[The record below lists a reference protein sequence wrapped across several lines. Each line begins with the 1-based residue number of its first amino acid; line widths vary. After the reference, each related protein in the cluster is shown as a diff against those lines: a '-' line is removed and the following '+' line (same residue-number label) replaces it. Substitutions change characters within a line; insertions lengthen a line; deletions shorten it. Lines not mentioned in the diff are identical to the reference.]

1 MSGGKVKIK
10 KVILSVIVFSIT
22 LQLLFCSSA
31 AVAKKNEPKEGV
43 RVAVWGFHYNDL
55 DSRTMCNKYLPPDFQ
70 EVGKENP
77 GIIMISEKD
86 VDKALG
92 KIKIEE
98 LDQAI
103 VNNLA
108 QKVDSQI
115 NIWGNISQ
123 IESTLYNL
131 IVFIFDVQTNEIKY
145 EQMQVEKKKEERLK
159 AAQKVI
165 DMAIEMCG
173 SAETKAM
180 EIAMNFFNSEQYP
193 DAKKAF
199 KKVLELNP
207 NEKEAH
213 LYLAYISALEGD
225 YTTAIEY
232 YDKALDIDPNYI
244 IALEGLAWSYKMIE
258 DYELASETYRQLAEL
273 EEGTIDYVLCIGEIC
288 CMTDN
293 FNGSVDAY
301 NLVLEIDS
309 NCVKAH
315 QSLGILYFEEDQYD
329 DAIPHLRAV
338 IDVGVEDSDILK
350 KLAIAY
356 QKTGRI
362 DEAIQQNI
370 EIVEKNPKSTAPYL
384 NLAAIYVTQQDF
396 TEALDALNKY
406 IELMPDSE
414 IGYNRIADVYRQMKE
429 YDKAIQYAQKS
440 GEIAPGRPEPYL
452 ILGEIDNERGYQNYQ
467 IFINYDEKAKNPEFS
482 AEYDKYNK
490 LRIEN
495 KKKSNA
501 YFTSAKAYY
510 EKANTLTSDYF
521 MQERLKDKI
530 ELVSKLIEETKH
542 DPFYDE

>member
-31 AVAKKNEPKEGV
+31 AVAKKNEPEEGV

-55 DSRTMCNKYLPPDFQ
+55 DSRTMCNKYLPRDFQ

-86 VDKALG
+86 VDKTLG

-98 LDQAI
+98 LDQA
-103 VNNLA
+103 VVTELA
-108 QKVDSQI
+108 QKVGSQI

-123 IESTLYNL
+123 IESTRFNL

-193 DAKKAF
+193 DAKKSF
-199 KKVLELNP
+199 NKVLELNP
-207 NEKEAH
+207 NEKEAY
-213 LYLAYISALEGD
+213 LYLAYISALERD

-232 YDKALDIDPNYI
+232 YDKGLEIDPNYI

-258 DYELASETYRQLAEL
+258 DYELASETYQQLAEL
-273 EEGTIDYVLCIGEIC
+273 EEGNIDYILCIGEIC
-288 CMTDN
+288 NITDN
-293 FNGSVDAY
+293 FDGSVDAY
-301 NLVLEIDS
+301 NIVLEIDS

-329 DAIPHLRAV
+329 DAIPHLRAM
-338 IDVGVEDSDILK
+338 IDAGVEDSDILK

-356 QKTGRI
+356 HKTGRI
-362 DEAIQQNI
+362 GEAIQQNI
-370 EIVEKNPKSTAPYL
+370 EIIEKNPNSTAPYL

-396 TEALDALNKY
+396 SKALEALNKY
-406 IELMPDSE
+406 IKLMPDSE

-429 YDKAIQYAQKS
+429 YDKAIQFAQKS
-440 GEIAPGRPEPYL
+440 AEIAPGHPEPYL
-452 ILGEIDNERGYQNYQ
+452 ILGEIDNERGYQHYKL
-467 IFINYDEKAKNPEFS
+467 FINYDEKAKNPEFS
-482 AEYDKYNK
+482 AEYDKNHK
-490 LRIEN
+490 LRGEN

-501 YFTSAKAYY
+501 YFKSAKAYY

-521 MQERLKDKI
+521 MKERLKDKI